1 VLLVGGALLIALVV
15 KTFLFQAFYIPSPSM
30 YPTLQQNDR
39 VLVNKLSYKLHDV
52 NRGDI
57 VVFTKPPTLESDI
70 HDLVKRVIALPGETV
85 EGHDGH
91 VYVDGKRLDESY
103 LGDGITTA
111 GFEPHDVPANAVW
124 VMGDNRNASKDSREF
139 GAIRESSI
147 VGRVFIRIWPI
158 SRIGFL

>member
-1 VLLVGGALLIALVV
+1 VLLIGGALLIALLI

-39 VLVNKLSYKLHDV
+39 VLVNKLSYKVHDV

-91 VYVDGKRLDESY
+91 VYVDGKRLDEPY

-111 GFEPHDVPANAVW
+111 GFEPHKVPANAVW